1 MLIGNAIDGGTKWGI
16 TIHNTHY
23 GLVQDNVIY
32 NAAGA
37 GIMTED
43 GSETANVIQNNFI
56 VRAWGTGHERGRRAS
71 GQNDWGWEGS
81 GIWLRGPDNIVR
93 NNVVANANSF
103 AVTFMMLG
111 VGSVRVPNAPGDNP
125 KVSGHSV
132 NMMAVPLR
140 EFSSN
145 EFYGAHRGITV
156 WNLGAKC
163 CDERLRRAGQHL
175 PEHAPVARRRARVST
190 ATARTG

>member
-23 GLVQDNVIY
+23 GLVQDNVVY
-32 NAAGA
+32 DAGGA

-56 VRAWGTGHERGRRAS
+56 VRAWGTGDERADGRQ
-71 GQNDWGWEGS
+71 GNNDWGWEGS

-111 VGSVRVPNAPGDNP
+111 DYANVLNEPRNPESSVFFAI
-125 KVSGHSV
+125 
-132 NMMAVPLR
+132 
-140 EFSSN
+140 
-145 EFYGAHRGITV
+145 AHRE
-156 WNLGAKC
+156 LGGSPEEALQVLRTEPSTLPLKATFEGVMRGC
-163 CDERLRRAGQHL
+163 WFHQGGYQDLEIWSLLRDEVEG
-175 PEHAPVARRRARVST
+175 
-190 ATARTG
+190 G